1 MILQQPHFHIAFYRR
16 IIIHPFLTAQ
26 NDQILIF
33 TLFIHALPLGLNPV
47 IYPPQYGKDARP
59 GASMALIS
67 TMLSLLTLPLFYALL
82 LKLLGA
88 LPVI

>member
-1 MILQQPHFHIAFYRR
+1 TVLLRMIVFPVLLVGLAYLSGADDR
-16 IIIHPFLTAQ
+16 
-26 NDQILIF
+26 ILIF
-33 TLFIHALPLGLNPV
+33 ALFVHALPLGLNPV

-67 TMLSLLTLPLFYALL
+67 TALSLLTLPLFYALL

-88 LPVI
+88 LPTV